1 MNSKILNSILN
12 GELKPWLISFED
24 ERILKGIIQQVKNK
38 PNETPL
44 QVQGNL
50 NAILKP
56 FPALLKGLEF
66 PTIEQL
72 HTLGFSSN
80 LPTPVT
86 LINHFYKAVIDA
98 EIARYFTATIDNPL
112 IKEKEFD
119 VPYQIGHQSLKG
131 IAGLCN
137 QANDEIIERN
147 FVVNNTAISDTTYF
161 SLTYL
166 RNRLLT
172 LYFAIQEP
180 FKEYLTTTYNS
191 FDDYA
196 LYCLNDASFEFN
208 LIEIETENTVEHNKP
223 QKSNVLTFGFR
234 GDVERLLSVVK
245 NLVLRMDFL
254 NEQLTS
260 VEQFIQVFTAKDLKG
275 VKTKIHIAC
284 ATTEFEEIMQQFQ
297 SVAKKFT
304 PANIKKSRLFYTSE
318 GTLIDDNLLYVT
330 KNKSKI
336 AKEKKDLI
344 SAIFQNIRKEKD

>member
-12 GELKPWLISFED
+12 GELKPWLISFDD
-24 ERILKGIIQQVKNK
+24 ERVLKGIIQQVKNK
-38 PNETPL
+38 PNETTPE
-44 QVQGNL
+44 VQANL
-50 NAILKP
+50 NALLKP

-66 PTIEQL
+66 PTMEQL
-72 HTLGFSSN
+72 HPLNFSSN

-86 LINHFYKAVIDA
+86 LINHFYKAIIDA
-98 EIARYFTATIDNPL
+98 EVARYFNAAIHNPL
-112 IKEKEFD
+112 IKDNELD

-137 QANDEIIERN
+137 QANNEIIERA
-147 FVVNNTAISDTTYF
+147 FETNNTAISDATYF
-161 SLTYL
+161 ALTYL
-166 RNRLLT
+166 RNSLLT
-172 LYFAIQEP
+172 LYFAIQKP
-180 FKEYLTTTYNS
+180 FKEHLTTTYDS
-191 FDDYA
+191 FEDYA
-196 LYCLNDASFEFN
+196 LYCLNDANFEFN
-208 LIEIETENTVEHNKP
+208 LIEIETGNIDVKQTP
-223 QKSNVLTFGFR
+223 QKSNTLTFGFR
-234 GDVERLLSVVK
+234 GDDERLLAVVK

-254 NEQLTS
+254 NEQLTTI
-260 VEQFIQVFTAKDLKG
+260 EQFIEVFTAKDLKG

-297 SVAKKFT
+297 TVAKKFT
-304 PANIKKSRLFYTSE
+304 PANIKKCRLFYTSE